1 MRKLFAIVMLM
12 AATAMAVAQTPV
24 KVSSEVVD
32 FNGKRCYVHV
42 LQSGQTV
49 HSVAQAYGNKY
60 YEAITRKD
68 IHLLSVG
75 DTVWLPCKN
84 PNQPL
89 SAGTKVVEKQ
99 ETPAQESLANYIKV
113 EPGQTLYGISR
124 AYNVSIEDIKSLNPE
139 VAESGLKAG
148 QMLRLPT
155 KGKPSASQTSQQGG
169 QNASQGSKNAS
180 AAPAPAAPV
189 EVRGRVDREKIY
201 VSVMM
206 PLYLSQMNEIST
218 TKFDLEQRGKKTYKS
233 LEFIQFYEGI
243 QIALSE
249 LQSRGVQVVLN
260 VVDVPGNTAAEAE
273 KAFTSHNVAH
283 SDVVLTL
290 LTKEPF
296 EKVAQLA
303 RQNKVFVVNAMSTRQ
318 DIVDNPYVVKV
329 MPSAAGQASAI
340 LKSIG
345 AHYSGSTITVVHSG
359 LQRGIEAALKEELA
373 SQSAQMGIKCDFV
386 VWTNDNKLV
395 ASLKKNTSNVVVN
408 IYDQDKSRNRIQV
421 STLLNRL
428 SSIKG
433 NPPVLYSII
442 DYTKEYTDVDFGQ
455 LQQLS
460 YHTVNTDYDEN
471 DPAQHRFVETFR
483 EQYKTEPIGLYA
495 GQGHDLMVYFVN
507 GLQEKGSEF
516 WKNPSVAN
524 LQSMLNPIHLRQSAP
539 GKGYEN
545 QYAAIRR
552 MGDYRF
558 VSESSTTIKK

>member
-12 AATAMAVAQTPV
+12 AAVATAAAQTPV
-24 KVSSEVVD
+24 KVSNQVVD

-42 LQSGQTV
+42 LQKGQTV
-49 HSVAQAYGNKY
+49 HSIAQAYGNKY

-89 SAGTKVVEKQ
+89 
-99 ETPAQESLANYIKV
+99 TPAVPAAKTESVQPQESVSPNYIKV

-148 QMLRLPT
+148 QMLRIPS
-155 KGKPSASQTSQQGG
+155 KDNPASPKPSSTPAPKQSTSTTRQSEPVQ
-169 QNASQGSKNAS
+169 
-180 AAPAPAAPV
+180 AAPIV
-189 EVRGRVDREKIY
+189 VRDRISKDKVY
-201 VSVMM
+201 VSVML
-206 PLYLSQMNEIST
+206 PLCLDQMNEIST

-243 QIALSE
+243 QLALSE
-249 LQSRGVQVVLN
+249 LQSRGANIVLN
-260 VVDVPGNTAAEAE
+260 VVDVPNPTAAEAE
-273 KAFTSHNVAH
+273 KAFTSHNVAN

-303 RQNKVFVVNAMSTRQ
+303 RQHNVFVVNAMSTRQ
-318 DIVDNPYVVKV
+318 DILDNPYVVKV
-329 MPSAAGQASAI
+329 MPSAAGQVSAM
-340 LKSIG
+340 LKSIS

-359 LQRGIEAALKEELA
+359 SPRKTESALKDELA
-373 SQSAQMGIKCDFV
+373 SQCAQMGMKCDFV

-395 ASLKKNTSNVVVN
+395 TSLKRNSSNVVVN
-408 IYDQDKSRNRIQV
+408 IYEQEPSRNRIQV

-428 SSIKG
+428 SSMKS
-433 NPPVLYSII
+433 NPPVLYSVV

-455 LQQLS
+455 LQMLS
-460 YHTVNTDYDEN
+460 YHTFNTDYDEN
-471 DPAQHRFVETFR
+471 DPAQQHFVQAFR
-483 EQYKTEPIGLYA
+483 DQYKTEPLGLYA
-495 GQGHDLMVYFVN
+495 GQGHDLMVYFVS
-507 GLQEKGSEF
+507 GLQEKGSAF
-516 WKNPSVAN
+516 WKDPTTGN
-524 LQSMLNPIHLRQSAP
+524 LQTMLNPIRLMQSAP
-539 GKGYEN
+539 GRGYEN
-545 QYAAIRR
+545 QVATIRK

-558 VSESSTTIKK
+558 VSESITNTKK